1 MAATQSLL
9 AYLETEAPQRLPTH
23 NTVTGPNTTNT
34 NYEYRDITQIS
45 AWPEF
50 NYNLILQ
57 QYGTEL
63 NACQI
68 MPDPMPTSPP
78 RAIRDE
84 PLFHARF
91 CEYILPR
98 IRRALR
104 RGFEQLRL
112 QLPARQLTP
121 VAFDGGTA
129 ADLVLNY
136 KPDTAFV
143 DVNSSVGEGK
153 NRCPGDLKVSWKW
166 KSEWQAS
173 LDYGRAKEYSQVLS
187 QVNFYMKQNGARYSF
202 IITDTELVPVKRL
215 SGNGHVAVATAI
227 PWTQRG
233 PGQLTVLLGLWYL
246 GMLAASSNW
255 EL

>member
-9 AYLETEAPQRLPTH
+9 AYLETEAPQRLPTQ
-23 NTVTGPNTTNT
+23 NTTTGPNTTNA

-45 AWPEF
+45 AWPDF
-50 NYNLILQ
+50 NYALILQ
-57 QYGTEL
+57 QYGPEL
-63 NACQI
+63 NARQI
-68 MPDPMPTSPP
+68 VPDPMPTSPL

-104 RGFEQLRL
+104 WGFEQLGP
-112 QLPARQLTP
+112 QLSARQLTL

-129 ADLVLNY
+129 ANLILNY
-136 KPDTAFV
+136 KPDMAFV

-166 KSEWQAS
+166 ASAWRAS
-173 LDYGRAKEYSQVLS
+173 LDTGQAKEYRQVLS
-187 QVNFYMKQNGARYSF
+187 QVNFYMKQNGARYGF

-215 SGNGHVAVATAI
+215 SENGHVAVATAI

-233 PGQLTVLLGLWYL
+233 PGKLTVVLGLWYL
-246 GMLAASSNW
+246 GMLAASNNW

>member
-9 AYLETEAPQRLPTH
+9 AYLETEAPPRLPTE
-23 NTVTGPNTTNT
+23 NTVTGPNTTNM

-45 AWPEF
+45 VWPEF
-50 NYNLILQ
+50 NYSLILQ
-57 QYGTEL
+57 QYGTDL
-63 NACQI
+63 DTLQI
-68 MPDPMPTSPP
+68 VSNPMPTSPP

-84 PLFHARF
+84 SLFHNRF

-98 IRRALR
+98 MRKALR
-104 RGFEQLRL
+104 GGFEQLGP
-112 QLPARQLTP
+112 QLPALQLTP
-121 VAFDGGTA
+121 VAFDGGSA
-129 ADLVLNY
+129 ADLVLNF
-136 KPDTAFV
+136 KPDMAFV
-143 DVNSSVGEGK
+143 AVNSTVGSGK

-166 KSEWQAS
+166 KSEWRESLIFLQA
-173 LDYGRAKEYSQVLS
+173 REYRQVLS
-187 QVNFYMKQNGARYSF
+187 QINFYMKQNGARYGF
-202 IITDTELVPVKRL
+202 VITDTELVPVKRL
-215 SGNGHVAVATAI
+215 SEDGHVAVATAI